1 MSYSHFFSF
10 FEKNI
15 YKQFKLWKVTTKPTN
30 EAWINPWLKL
40 LKQKGVSIHYNHEL
54 QKIVHLN
61 NKIKHLL
68 INNQKNNGR
77 RILYMYKSI

>member
-1 MSYSHFFSF
+1 MSKNGYKFFVNFLAGAGYGFDLNSMSYSHFFSF

-40 LKQKGVSIHYNHEL
+40 LKQRCKYSL
-54 QKIVHLN
+54 
-61 NKIKHLL
+61 
-68 INNQKNNGR
+68 
-77 RILYMYKSI
+77 